1 MGRLV
6 SIAAIQLP
14 AWSEGGSARERK
26 AFHVDHIEKWLHA
39 AGQAGADIACLGET
53 CTTNWV
59 GAAAS
64 DPDVVEDAF
73 EGPTTLLARSLARQY
88 RMHVVVPIAA
98 RLAGQMQNLAI
109 VVDRTGSIAGHYAK
123 VHPTR
128 LEMAS
133 GIVEGN
139 AFPVFDVDFGRIGI
153 VICHDLTFP
162 EATRVLGLE
171 GAEVIFWPTLWS
183 GWGEELCY
191 AVIKSRAIDNGAY
204 LVPVSF
210 GQKPGTAWQP
220 GMLLGRSGVIGPD
233 GLILSNAGRY
243 VGMAITTVDLDQPR
257 IAHSF
262 TWDDPYDYRSDMLAD
277 RRPAAYRLIADE
289 SIVPAPRKGHV
300 LDPSN
305 ITQPRVNAN

>member
-1 MGRLV
+1 MARPV

-14 AWSEGGSARERK
+14 AWSEGESVRQRK
-26 AFHVDHIEKWLHA
+26 AFHMEQIERWLQA
-39 AGQAGADIACLGET
+39 AGQAGADVACLGET

-64 DPDVVEDAF
+64 DLEIFEDAYQ
-73 EGPTTLLARSLARQY
+73 GPTTLLARSLARQY
-88 RMHVVVPIAA
+88 HMHVILPIAA
-98 RLAGQMQNLAI
+98 RLAGRLQNLAI
-109 VVDRTGSIAGHYAK
+109 VVDRTGSVVGHYAK

-128 LEMAS
+128 FEMAS
-133 GIVEGN
+133 GIVEGSS
-139 AFPVFDVDFGRIGI
+139 FPVFDVDFGRIGI
-153 VICHDLTFP
+153 IICHDLTFP
-162 EATRVLGLE
+162 EATRVLGLQ
-171 GAEVIFWPTLWS
+171 GAEIIFWPTLWS

-210 GQKPGTAWQP
+210 GQKAGTAWQP

-243 VGMAITTVDLDQPR
+243 VGMAMTTVDLDQVR

-262 TWDDPYDYRSDMLAD
+262 TWVDPYDYRSDMLAD

-289 SIVPAPRKGHV
+289 SLVPEPRDGLV

-305 ITQPRVNAN
+305 VT